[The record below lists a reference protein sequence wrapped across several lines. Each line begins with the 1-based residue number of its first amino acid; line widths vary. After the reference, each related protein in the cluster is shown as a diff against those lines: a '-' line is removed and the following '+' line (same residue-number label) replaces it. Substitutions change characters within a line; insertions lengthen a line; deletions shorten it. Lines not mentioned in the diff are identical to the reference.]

1 MDELVAFHSRKPTTA
16 RPLLG
21 VTVLVVEDSLY
32 ACDALRLMCLH
43 SGARLRRADCIDS
56 ARRHLK
62 VYRPGVIIVDLGLP
76 DGSGAD
82 LIADLADA
90 KPRIGAILGT
100 SGDAFAEDVA
110 LAAGADG
117 FLSKPLDSLG
127 VFQHT
132 MVSCL
137 PPDLQVS
144 GLYVASV
151 GSVRPDPMAYRDD
164 LEHAAALLSE
174 KHDSGTLSYIL
185 QFLSG
190 LAKSADDNPLLK
202 AVETVGALPER
213 QRLSHPAVAK
223 ISAIVQDRMSDMAP
237 V

>member
-1 MDELVAFHSRKPTTA
+1 MDDLAAFHSRKPTKA

-21 VTVLVVEDSLY
+21 ITVLVVEDSLY
-32 ACDALRLMCLH
+32 ASDALRLMCLR

-56 ARRHLK
+56 ARRHLQ

-82 LIADLADA
+82 LICDLVKA

-100 SGDAFAEDVA
+100 SGDSFAEDVA

-117 FLSKPLDSLG
+117 FLPKPLSSLG

-132 MVSCL
+132 VVSCL
-137 PPDLQVS
+137 PPDMQVS
-144 GLYVASV
+144 GLHALS
-151 GSVRPDPMAYRDD
+151 GEAVRPDPMAYRDD
-164 LEHAAALLSE
+164 LEHAASLLTE
-174 KHDSGTLSYIL
+174 KQDAGTLAYTL
-185 QFLSG
+185 QFLTG
-190 LAKSADDNPLLK
+190 LARSADDNPLLR
-202 AVETVGALPER
+202 AVEAVDAVPAG
-213 QRLSHPAVAK
+213 QRLSHPGLAQIDAMVK
-223 ISAIVQDRMSDMAP
+223 DRMSCAAP